1 MSFRILLVAL
11 FGVGVSY
18 LALVGQIELD
28 PWSASDS
35 INSRTLPQIYGV
47 LLCLAVFAL
56 AMGQRDLVKAPS
68 PIAKGKIT
76 RLVKLCAL
84 ISAFIISLPWLNL
97 WVALAALLFGGLLTM
112 GEKRWSVICALSLGL
127 PMTGFVFVERVL
139 QMTVPLS

>member
-35 INSRTLPQIYGV
+35 INSHTLPQIYGV

-68 PIAKGKIT
+68 AIAKGKIA

-112 GEKRWSVICALSLGL
+112 GEKRSVICALSLGL

>member
-1 MSFRILLVAL
+1 MSFRILLIAL

-18 LALVGQIELD
+18 LVLVGQIELD

-47 LLCLAVFAL
+47 LLCFTVLGLAI
-56 AMGQRDLVKAPS
+56 GRRDLVKAPS
-68 PIAKGKIT
+68 ARMKGKVA
-76 RLVKLCAL
+76 RLLKLCAL
-84 ISAFIISLPWLNL
+84 ISVFIISLHWLNL
-97 WVALAALLFGGLLTM
+97 WVALAALLLGGLLTM